1 MKHKFHS
8 TKKPSLRE
16 RSRKKEWERCPRG
29 VTKSSNK
36 APLECWRAKRY
47 ACIPLNSEP
56 FLRSNTLLW
65 PHYHSRKE
73 EEEKNFFRRR
83 RSLPKWVWC
92 YEHRQAAHVD
102 VARLTK
108 WKKRG
113 VSERKK
119 EIFYINIGNGPRDSK
134 TTLFDWLA
142 ISFTQFIYVQTHEWK
157 EKAQPCAF
165 SQKVSNLFSLSK
177 SKQKG
182 ERVREK
188 KLKNAQTMNLLIIII
203 IIIGS
208 ITLKITSTLSLQITI
223 TLARWW

>member
-1 MKHKFHS
+1 MLTREKICLHS
-8 TKKPSLRE
+8 VKLWTVFTIKYTFMTSLSFTK
-16 RSRKKEWERCPRG
+16 
-29 VTKSSNK
+29 
-36 APLECWRAKRY
+36 
-47 ACIPLNSEP
+47 
-56 FLRSNTLLW
+56 
-65 PHYHSRKE
+65 
-73 EEEKNFFRRR
+73 RRR
-83 RSLPKWVWC
+83 GEKISFDDDDHCRNGFGVMSIG
-92 YEHRQAAHVD
+92 RQ
-102 VARLTK
+102 RTSTLQGLQNE
-108 WKKRG
+108 KKRG

-203 IIIGS
+203 IIGS